1 MAEVTM
7 FALFFYHR
15 NFMFVILTLL
25 LCSIICQILLGV
37 TYHRLIRETENMSV
51 TKNKSIQQ
59 LKLKFT
65 GCTQLRETIPN
76 VPVFVDK
83 YLNQISI
90 GKIPVSFFKHL
101 SGQLTLLAVL
111 VAGIGA
117 CIGII
122 QDESFF
128 MVAPFYLISFLGL
141 YLYFAASSLI
151 DLPSKI
157 NILRT
162 NLVDYLEN
170 HLASRLDQTRLDM
183 RMAGMEA
190 VSPKSENSKPDLEKT
205 PLIKEAAVNEKAQKA
220 DTEDAHVSLQN
231 AERKKNPPAF
241 TPSEAEELELLLREF
256 LV

>member
-1 MAEVTM
+1 MLA
-7 FALFFYHR
+7 FFFYHK
-15 NFMFVILTLL
+15 NFMFAILTLL
-25 LCSIICQILLGV
+25 LCSIICQLLLGV
-37 TYHRLIRETENMSV
+37 TLHRLIRETENMSA
-51 TKNKSIQQ
+51 TKNKSLQQ

-83 YLNQISI
+83 YINQLCI
-90 GKIPVSFFKHL
+90 GKISVTFLKHL

-117 CIGII
+117 CLGII
-122 QDESFF
+122 KDESFF
-128 MVAPFYLISFLGL
+128 VIAPFYLISFLGL
-141 YLYFAASSLI
+141 YLYFAAASLV
-151 DLPSKI
+151 DLPGKI

-170 HLASRLDQTRLDM
+170 HLANRLGQTRLNM
-183 RMAGMEA
+183 RMTEME
-190 VSPKSENSKPDLEKT
+190 EEKASDQ
-205 PLIKEAAVNEKAQKA
+205 KEAHGSAKKESAA
-220 DTEDAHVSLQN
+220 SPN
-231 AERKKNPPAF
+231 AERPKNAPAF

>member
-1 MAEVTM
+1 M
-7 FALFFYHR
+7 FALFFHHR
-15 NFMFVILTLL
+15 NFMFAILTLL
-25 LCSIICQILLGV
+25 FCSIICQVLLGV
-37 TYHRLIRETENMSV
+37 TYRRLIRQTENMSA
-51 TKNKSIQQ
+51 TKNKSLQK

-65 GCTQLRETIPN
+65 SCTQLRETIPN

-117 CIGII
+117 CLGII
-122 QDESFF
+122 QNESFF
-128 MVAPFYLISFLGL
+128 MIAPFYLISFFGL
-141 YLYFAASSLI
+141 YLYFAAASLI
-151 DLPSKI
+151 DVPGKV

-170 HLASRLDQTRLDM
+170 HLANRLDQTRLDM
-183 RMAGMEA
+183 RMIGMEDP
-190 VSPKSENSKPDLEKT
+190 VPK
-205 PLIKEAAVNEKAQKA
+205 KA
-220 DTEDAHVSLQN
+220 DTKAEEDPFAQQRTEN
-231 AERKKNPPAF
+231 KKNTPAF

-256 LV
+256 LA